1 MPTKVWTY
9 SLLASLVLS
18 CNSSNAIFAKEIQ
31 VQDKLHSY
39 EAVGDFGSTLPKNP
53 ISTSSPATKSKG
65 IPEEAIIGIMKIAR
79 EKMNQGNYELAIKL
93 LSGTYAPNHKGLKM
107 LLCDA
112 HKEFGD
118 YLLAKGNTEK
128 AIQEFKAA
136 LDVSNSMWRTDS
148 IPEVKH
154 Q

>member
-9 SLLASLVLS
+9 FLLASLTLAFI
-18 CNSSNAIFAKEIQ
+18 SSNAIFAKEIQ
-31 VQDKLHSY
+31 AQSNSQSY
-39 EAVGDFGSTLPKNP
+39 EAVGDFGSALPANP
-53 ISTSSPATKSKG
+53 IRVPSVATKSKG

-93 LSGTYAPNHKGLKM
+93 LSGTCAPNHKGLKM

-112 HKEFGD
+112 HREFGD
-118 YLLAKGNTEK
+118 YLLARGNTEK

-136 LDVSNSMWRTDS
+136 LDVSNSMWRTDTT
-148 IPEVKH
+148 PEVKH
-154 Q
+154 P